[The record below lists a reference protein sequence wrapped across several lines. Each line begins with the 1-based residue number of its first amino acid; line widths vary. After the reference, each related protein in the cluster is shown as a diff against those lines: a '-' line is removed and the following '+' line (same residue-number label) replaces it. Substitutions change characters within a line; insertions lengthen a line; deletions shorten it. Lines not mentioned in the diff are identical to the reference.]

1 MRADNRSACRHAP
14 VDGILR
20 PSDEGGLV
28 GGEEQDQIGDI
39 VAFTITTQ
47 RNRAGKLLLH
57 FVAVA
62 GIEPFLQ
69 RPHHPRV
76 DRRGMHRVDAHIV
89 ARGLYRGGAGQADDG
104 MFRGDVGRD
113 IRAALE
119 ARDGRHVDH
128 AAGFLPDHHR
138 QDKKVRLDEKGS
150 NCPSY
155 KELIKK
161 YDEYHLKYKNYD
173 YGMKFCN
180 SNIENCCK
188 IDYIYDTLY
197 RLQNSGNNY
206 SEIKHYYDKNRHQY
220 FELNIKGICP
230 NEYNIIKR
238 YNNGYSNPIIA
249 LIEFSLLLSIVL
261 CIFGCSNINS
271 NRRYKKPTRR

>member
-1 MRADNRSACRHAP
+1 MINNY
-14 VDGILR
+14 
-20 PSDEGGLV
+20 DEIIDHDLECV
-28 GGEEQDQIGDI
+28 KNDEPEVVYTESKKNIYI
-39 VAFTITTQ
+39 K
-47 RNRAGKLLLH
+47 KLLCKCFSIIILTTFIGFIIYLNKDEIIH
-57 FVAVA
+57 SEYSDVAA
-62 GIEPFLQ
+62 RAF
-69 RPHHPRV
+69 PHHCYSCHKKLVCSDFNYGCCNISTYGNLLDNKIRF
-76 DRRGMHRVDAHIV
+76 DELNLDLHIK
-89 ARGLYRGGAGQADDG
+89 
-104 MFRGDVGRD
+104 F
-113 IRAALE
+113 
-119 ARDGRHVDH
+119 
-128 AAGFLPDHHR
+128 
-138 QDKKVRLDEKGS
+138 RLDEKGS

-161 YDEYHLKYKNYD
+161 YDEYYLKYKNYD

-238 YNNGYSNPIIA
+238 YNNGYSNPKIA

-271 NRRYKKPTRR
+271 NRRYKKTTRR